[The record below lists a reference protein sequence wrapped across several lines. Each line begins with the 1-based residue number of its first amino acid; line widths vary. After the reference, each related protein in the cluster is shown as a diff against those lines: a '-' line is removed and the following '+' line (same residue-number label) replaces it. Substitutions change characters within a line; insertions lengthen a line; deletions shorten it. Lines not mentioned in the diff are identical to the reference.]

1 MATRK
6 IKRKTRAARSQ
17 AGSSS
22 DPTRAQNVLLEQL
35 RSQMDGVLEAVTA
48 SRAHLEAA
56 MENLRKDL
64 SERIRVLEEVVRQNS
79 DDIRQNSDDI
89 RKNSDDIRKNSEDIR
104 DLRDEIAR
112 LRYDFDHRA
121 ELGRVAAL
129 ESRVTALEKRVG
141 VTS

>member
-6 IKRKTRAARSQ
+6 IKRNTRAARSQ
-17 AGSSS
+17 AGSST

-35 RSQMDGVLEAVTA
+35 KSQMDGVLEAVTG

-79 DDIRQNSDDI
+79 ADIRQNSEDI
-89 RKNSDDIRKNSEDIR
+89 RQNSADIR
-104 DLRDEIAR
+104 DLRDELAR

-121 ELGRVAAL
+121 ELSRVAAL

-141 VTS
+141 VSS